1 MRFRFNKSYQV
12 NKVFKTFD
20 PPFRQLVGHSTIH
33 TLHRSSETFQK
44 KYILSFITFRQSSRV
59 IFVIL
64 NFDELLISHNLSLR
78 NRWHNFGRNQ
88 FIYPFQ
94 EMTVINTLFFDERS
108 QVKISKLKLL
118 YSLVQHNVH
127 SLRNELAYNVHHHNI
142 SMVSYRSMIY
152 FFYYVMRLKEE
163 HVTKFLTRNPW
174 RCDNIHLF
182 RVRRILTFRGGLVQN
197 PCCEKELIIYE
208 NNKIVCRSKTSHL
221 ASLVHQ
227 RNELPW
233 EIVRWFSIN
242 APFKN

>member
-1 MRFRFNKSYQV
+1 MRFRFNKSCQV
-12 NKVFKTFD
+12 NKVFKTFH

-78 NRWHNFGRNQ
+78 NRLHNFGRNQ

-127 SLRNELAYNVHHHNI
+127 SLRNELAYNVHHHNF

-152 FFYYVMRLKEE
+152 FLYYVMRLKEE
-163 HVTKFLTRNPW
+163 QVTKFLTRNP
-174 RCDNIHLF
+174 
-182 RVRRILTFRGGLVQN
+182 
-197 PCCEKELIIYE
+197 
-208 NNKIVCRSKTSHL
+208 
-221 ASLVHQ
+221 
-227 RNELPW
+227 
-233 EIVRWFSIN
+233 
-242 APFKN
+242 

>member
-1 MRFRFNKSYQV
+1 MRFRFNKSCQV

-127 SLRNELAYNVHHHNI
+127 SLRNELAYNVHHHNF

-152 FFYYVMRLKEE
+152 FLYYVMRLKEE
-163 HVTKFLTRNPW
+163 QVTKFLTWNPW
-174 RCDNIHLF
+174 RFGNIHLF
-182 RVRRILTFRGGLVQN
+182 RVRRTLT
-197 PCCEKELIIYE
+197 
-208 NNKIVCRSKTSHL
+208 
-221 ASLVHQ
+221 
-227 RNELPW
+227 
-233 EIVRWFSIN
+233 
-242 APFKN
+242 

>member
-1 MRFRFNKSYQV
+1 
-12 NKVFKTFD
+12 
-20 PPFRQLVGHSTIH
+20 
-33 TLHRSSETFQK
+33 
-44 KYILSFITFRQSSRV
+44 
-59 IFVIL
+59 
-64 NFDELLISHNLSLR
+64 
-78 NRWHNFGRNQ
+78 
-88 FIYPFQ
+88 
-94 EMTVINTLFFDERS
+94 MTVINTLFFDERS
-108 QVKISKLKLL
+108 QVKISNLKLL

-197 PCCEKELIIYE
+197 PCCEKDFIIYE

-227 RNELPW
+227 RNELAW

>member
-1 MRFRFNKSYQV
+1 MRFRFNKSCQV

-127 SLRNELAYNVHHHNI
+127 SLRNELAYNVHHHNF

-152 FFYYVMRLKEE
+152 FLYYVMRLKEE
-163 HVTKFLTRNPW
+163 QVTKFLTRNPW

-182 RVRRILTFRGGLVQN
+182 RVRRTLTFRRLGAKPLLWKGLYHIWKQQN
-197 PCCEKELIIYE
+197 
-208 NNKIVCRSKTSHL
+208 
-221 ASLVHQ
+221 SL
-227 RNELPW
+227 
-233 EIVRWFSIN
+233 
-242 APFKN
+242 